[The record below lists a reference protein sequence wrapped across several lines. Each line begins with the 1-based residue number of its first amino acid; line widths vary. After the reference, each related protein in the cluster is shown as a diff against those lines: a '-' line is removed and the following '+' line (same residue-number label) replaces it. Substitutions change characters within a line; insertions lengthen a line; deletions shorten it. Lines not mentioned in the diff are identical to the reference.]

1 MRILKQLNLKFNEEK
16 SVDMKVYNRIKE
28 QPSTVEYIRQLVLWD
43 IYADDQLVRLQ
54 EKLKDGEKD

>member
-1 MRILKQLNLKFNEEK
+1 LKQFNLKFNEAK

-28 QPSTVEYIRQLVLWD
+28 QPSAVEYIRQLVLWD
-43 IYADDQLVRLQ
+43 IYADEQLVRLQ

>member
-1 MRILKQLNLKFNEEK
+1 MKQLNLKFNEAN

-54 EKLKDGEKD
+54 EKLKDAETN

>member
-1 MRILKQLNLKFNEEK
+1 MKQLNLKFNEDK

-28 QPSTVEYIRQLVLWD
+28 QSSVVEYIRQLVLWD
-43 IYADDQLVRLQ
+43 IYADEQLVRLQ